1 MIPHVHVANQGA
13 QRTCFSYILRATT
26 RRACWPCASCMVR
39 CLPRARAWPAVWLSL
54 AVSTAPAGRRV
65 RASHACGLRRSGGV
79 SRRGVS
85 TSSSLE
91 TPLDP
96 GARVSGAARRDGGRN
111 RLRAVRLRNRAR
123 ARGAHYNDQGRRRSI
138 SSGLVGCAWTA
149 RSDARSRKETQRSK

>member
-26 RRACWPCASCMVR
+26 RRACWPCASCMVK
-39 CLPRARAWPAVWLSL
+39 CLPRAHAWPAVWLSL

-96 GARVSGAARRDGGRN
+96 GGRGRVPRVVTAGAVGCAVCGTPRARRIRKHELTGPGRC
-111 RLRAVRLRNRAR
+111 
-123 ARGAHYNDQGRRRSI
+123 I